1 MSSMNAPQPHVPA
14 AAFPREEDEF
24 APGAAEW
31 PEEISRR
38 RFLQIMA
45 ASLALAG
52 GGACTRL
59 PHGEI
64 LPYLR
69 QPEALLP
76 GKPLYFATSMNFGG
90 VAQGLLVRS
99 NEGRPTK
106 IEGNPDH
113 TGSLGRSS
121 VHAQAELLTLYDPAR
136 SHTPMKLGHPETWEG
151 WLGELLP
158 QIVRWKEREGAG
170 VRLLIQR
177 IGSPTLHAQI
187 AQFLTKYPKARV
199 HFHDAAFPE
208 SPMPARVSL
217 DRAQVVLSLD
227 ADVFGYGGG
236 HLQNA
241 LAFTKSRR
249 REEGPARWY
258 AVECTPTLTGAM
270 ADHRR
275 ALAPSALVKYARALA
290 DAVQG
295 RTKPTDEWNAAM
307 IRDLQ
312 KNQGRCVVVAGEFQ
326 PMSVHQAARELN
338 EALGSIGKTID
349 YVAAVD
355 GDLALASL
363 GELVTAIQHG
373 EVDSLLLLGGNPIY
387 DTPADLS
394 FAEALGK
401 VSFSAHHGVYENETA
416 QRCRWHLPESHFLE
430 AWSDA
435 RAFDGAESIVQP
447 LIDPLYP
454 SRSAHELLAMLLEQV
469 PTTGYEIIRGAW
481 QKRHNGEDFESFWRK
496 TLHDGVAALPTAPPP
511 TTQVPSAQTPPQPEP
526 AGGALELIIR
536 PDPHILDGRFAE
548 NAWLQELPKP
558 FTQLTWENAALIS
571 PQTAKSL
578 HLEHGDNVDLQYRGR
593 TLRTAV
599 WILPGQA
606 DDCVTVH
613 LGYGRMHAGVVGSKL
628 GSNAFVLQTSDAPW
642 GGRGLEIRKVG
653 GRHAF
658 STTQS
663 ERNMEGR
670 DPVRLVTPDKP
681 SAEPPAGEEPESTE
695 TLLPAWKYDGPAWG
709 MVIDLSACIGCSAC
723 TIACQAENNI
733 PVVGREQVL
742 RRRQMH
748 WIRVDRYFDGDD
760 KAPRLLHQPVPC
772 MHCENAPCELVC
784 PVAATVHDHE
794 GLNVMVYNRCVGTR
808 YCSNNCPYKVRR
820 FNFLK
825 FNDTDSPTLKLM
837 RNPNVTVRMRGVMEK
852 CTYCLQRISAARIT
866 AEKEK
871 RRIKDGEVVP
881 ACAQACPADAIV
893 FGDIHDKASRV
904 AAMRESPRHYSLLAD
919 LNTRPRTTYLARMR
933 NPNPEIG

>member
-1 MSSMNAPQPHVPA
+1 MNTPQPHTPA
-14 AAFPREEDEF
+14 AVQPREEDEF

-31 PEEISRR
+31 PEDFSRR

-69 QPEALLP
+69 QPESLVP

-90 VAQGLLVRS
+90 TAQGLLVRS

-113 TGSLGRSS
+113 PGSLGRSS
-121 VHAQAELLTLYDPAR
+121 VHAQAELLSLYDPAR

-151 WLGELLP
+151 WLGEALP
-158 QIVRWKEREGAG
+158 RIAHWKEREGAG

-177 IGSPTLHAQI
+177 IGSPTMRAQL
-187 AQFLTKYPKARV
+187 AQFLAKYPKARL

-208 SPMPARVSL
+208 SPMPARVHH
-217 DRAQVVLSLD
+217 DRVQVVLSLD
-227 ADVFGYGGG
+227 AELFGHGAA
-236 HLQNA
+236 HLSAA
-241 LAFTKSRR
+241 LAFAKSRLS
-249 REEGPARWY
+249 EEQPGRLY

-275 ALAPSALVKYARALA
+275 TLAPSALVKYAQALA
-290 DAVQG
+290 DAVAG
-295 RTKPTDEWNAAM
+295 RAQPSDEWSAAL

-312 KNQGRCVVVAGEFQ
+312 KNPGRSVVVAGHFQ
-326 PMSVHQAARELN
+326 PLSVHQAARALN
-338 EALGSIGKTID
+338 EALGNIGKTID
-349 YVAAVD
+349 YTPAAAAE
-355 GDLALASL
+355 LAPATL
-363 GELVTAIQHG
+363 GELVTAMNHG
-373 EVDSLLLLGGNPIY
+373 EVDSLLILGGNPVY

-394 FAEALGK
+394 FAAALAK
-401 VSFSAHHGVYENETA
+401 IPFSAHHGVYENETA
-416 QRCRWHLPESHFLE
+416 QLCRWHLPESHFLE

-435 RAFDGAESIVQP
+435 QTLDGAESIGQP

-469 PTTGYEIIRGAW
+469 PTTGYEIIRAAW
-481 QKRHNGEDFESFWRK
+481 QKRHPADDFESFWRK
-496 TLHDGVAALPTAPPP
+496 TLHDGVAANAAPA
-511 TTQVPSAQTPPQPEP
+511 VPAAARESSPNAETPAL
-526 AGGALELIIR
+526 AGLELILR
-536 PDPHILDGRFAE
+536 PDAHILDGRYAE

-571 PQTAKSL
+571 PQTAKAL
-578 HLEHGDNVDLQYRGR
+578 RLEHGKLAELRYRGR
-593 TLRTAV
+593 TLRAPV

-606 DDCVTVH
+606 ENCVTIH
-613 LGYGRMHAGVVGSKL
+613 LGYGRSRAGTVGTGL
-628 GSNAFVLQTSDAPW
+628 GSNAFALQTSDALW
-642 GGRGLEIRKVG
+642 GGGGLEVHSLG
-653 GRHAF
+653 ERHTFA
-658 STTQS
+658 TTQS
-663 ERNMEGR
+663 QQYMEGR
-670 DPVRLVTPDKP
+670 DPVRLVTPGKT
-681 SAEPPAGEEPESTE
+681 SVATESESTPS
-695 TLLPAWKYDGPAWG
+695 LYPAWKYDGPAWG

-742 RRRQMH
+742 RRREMH
-748 WIRVDRYFDGDD
+748 WIRVDRYFDGDAA
-760 KAPRLLHQPVPC
+760 APRFLHQPVPC

-784 PVAATVHDHE
+784 PVGATVHDHE

-825 FNDTDSPTLKLM
+825 YNDTDSPTLKLM

-866 AEKEK
+866 AEKEQ
-871 RRIKDGEVVP
+871 RPIRDGEVVP
-881 ACAQACPADAIV
+881 ACAQACPADAII
-893 FGDIHDKASRV
+893 FGDINDKASRV
-904 AAMRESPRHYSLLAD
+904 TALRKSPRHYSLLDD
-919 LNTRPRTTYLARMR
+919 LNTRPRTTYLARLR

>member
-1 MSSMNAPQPHVPA
+1 MSSMNPLQLSTPA
-14 AAFPREEDEF
+14 AVLPREEDEF

-76 GKPLYFATSMNFGG
+76 GQPLYFATALNFGG

-113 TGSLGRSS
+113 PASLGRSS

-158 QIVRWKEREGAG
+158 RIARWKEREGAG
-170 VRLLIQR
+170 VRLLVQR
-177 IGSPTLHAQI
+177 VGSPTLRAQI
-187 AQFLTKYPKARV
+187 AQFLAKYPQARL

-208 SPMPARVSL
+208 SPLPVRVHL
-217 DRAQVVLSLD
+217 DRAAVVLSLD
-227 ADVFGYGGG
+227 ADLFGYGGG
-236 HLQNA
+236 HLPNT
-241 LAFTKSRR
+241 LAFTQSRR
-249 REEGPARWY
+249 REEGSSRWY
-258 AVECTPTLTGAM
+258 VVECTPTLTGAM

-275 ALAPSALVKYARALA
+275 ALAPTALAQYARALA
-290 DAVQG
+290 EALAG
-295 RTKPTDEWNAAM
+295 RAQPVDEWSAALL
-307 IRDLQ
+307 RDLQ
-312 KNQGRCVVVAGEFQ
+312 KNRGRCVVVAGDFQ
-326 PMSVHQAARELN
+326 PLSVHQAVRELN
-338 EALGSIGKTID
+338 EALGNIGQTID
-349 YVAAVD
+349 YVASTNAE
-355 GDLALASL
+355 LAPADL
-363 GELVTAIQHG
+363 GELVTAMHRG
-373 EVDSLLLLGGNPIY
+373 EVDSLVLLGGNPVY

-394 FAEALGK
+394 FASALGK
-401 VSFSAHHGVYENETA
+401 VPFSVHHGIYENETA
-416 QRCRWHLPESHFLE
+416 RLCRWHLPESHFLE

-435 RAFDGAESIVQP
+435 QSFDGAESIAQP

-469 PTTGYEIIRGAW
+469 PTTGYEILRAAW
-481 QKRHNGEDFESFWRK
+481 QKRHPGEGFENFWRK
-496 TLHDGVAALPTAPPP
+496 TLHDGVATVAPLPITPATPA
-511 TTQVPSAQTPPQPEP
+511 PSAPRPE
-526 AGGALELIIR
+526 AANGGLELLIR
-536 PDPHILDGRFAE
+536 PDPHVLDGRCAE

-558 FTQLTWENAALIS
+558 FTQLTWENAALLS

-578 HLEHGDNVDLQYRGR
+578 HLEHGDEVELRYRGR
-593 TLRTAV
+593 ALQTAAWV
-599 WILPGQA
+599 LPGQA
-606 DDCVTVH
+606 DGCVTVH
-613 LGYGRMHAGVVGSKL
+613 LGYGRTHAGVVGSGL
-628 GSNAFVLQTSDAPW
+628 GGNAFALQTSDAPW
-642 GGRGLEIRKVG
+642 GGGGLEIHKVG
-653 GRHAF
+653 GTHAF
-658 STTQS
+658 ATTQS
-663 ERNMEGR
+663 ERTMEGR
-670 DPVRLVTPDKP
+670 DPVRLVTPAKP
-681 SAEPPAGEEPESTE
+681 SVELPEDAEPGSNE
-695 TLLPAWKYDGPAWG
+695 TLYPAWKYDGPAWG

-733 PVVGREQVL
+733 PVVGRAQVL

-748 WIRVDRYFDGDD
+748 WIRVDRYFEGDD
-760 KAPRLLHQPVPC
+760 ATPRMLHQPVPC

-784 PVAATVHDHE
+784 PVGATVHDHE

-866 AEKEK
+866 AEKEQ
-871 RRIKDGEVVP
+871 RRIRDGEVVP

-893 FGDIHDKASRV
+893 FGDIHDQASRV
-904 AAMRESPRHYSLLAD
+904 SSLRKSPRHYSLLGD
-919 LNTRPRTTYLARMR
+919 LNTRPRTTYLARLR